1 MQAPTQPRRTPGFRP
16 CEGCGEFLTAINE
29 LVSSGESHWQE
40 PESSALPVVLVV
52 GAPRSGTTVLM
63 QWLRAVGLAVPS
75 NLAARFSGNPL
86 FAGMLQRLLTDPSL
100 GFRDELAVGSG
111 SDGFSSSYGK
121 TRGLLAPHEFSFYFR
136 RFFPVTVG
144 EELTPEQ
151 LRRCDTAGFL
161 EGLRRFGEALGAPVG
176 VKAML
181 IQYHLR
187 LFLGDRRVMVI
198 HTVRDEPDNVVSL
211 LGHRSVVAGDPREW
225 ISVRPPEY
233 EWLRELSPV
242 EQVSGQVHFTNQRIL
257 RQLAEFP
264 AERVLRLSHDE
275 FCREPRRLHDWLR
288 DSFASVGWPW
298 PRKYDGPDEFKVRHY
313 DAESAEYRAAVAAL
327 ARVRELAAASK

>member
-1 MQAPTQPRRTPGFRP
+1 MIRMKRTSGYTAAA
-16 CEGCGEFLTAINE
+16 GVNDFLRAINE
-29 LVSSGESHWQE
+29 LIARGEENVRE
-40 PESSALPVVLVV
+40 PLEAECPVVLVV

-75 NLAARFSGNPL
+75 NLAARFSVNPL

-100 GFRDELAVGSG
+100 GFRDELAVGSS

-121 TRGLLAPHEFSFYFR
+121 TKGLLAPHEFSFYFR

-151 LRRCDTAGFL
+151 LSQCDTAGFL
-161 EGLRRFGEALGAPVG
+161 EGLRRFGEALGVPVG

-181 IQYHLR
+181 IQYHLK
-187 LFLGDRRVMVI
+187 LFLEDRRVVVI

-211 LGHRSVVAGDPREW
+211 LGHRSVVAGDPQEW

-233 EWLRELSPV
+233 AWLRELSPV
-242 EQVSGQVHFTNQRIL
+242 EQVAGQVHFTNQRI
-257 RQLAEFP
+257 RQQLADFP
-264 AERVLRLSHDE
+264 ADRVLRLHHEE
-275 FCREPRRLHDWLR
+275 FCGKPRRLHDWLR
-288 DSFASVGWPW
+288 DSFAAAGWPW
-298 PRKYDGPDEFKVRHY
+298 PRGYDGPDEFKVRRY
-313 DAESAEYRAAVAAL
+313 DAESAEYRAAVDAL
-327 ARVRELAAASK
+327 AKVRELAAAFP

>member
-1 MQAPTQPRRTPGFRP
+1 
-16 CEGCGEFLTAINE
+16 
-29 LVSSGESHWQE
+29 
-40 PESSALPVVLVV
+40 
-52 GAPRSGTTVLM
+52 M

-187 LFLGDRRVMVI
+187 LFLGDRRVVVM

-242 EQVSGQVHFTNQRIL
+242 EQVAGQVHFTNQRIL
-257 RQLAEFP
+257 QQLAEFP

-275 FCREPRRLHDWLR
+275 FCRDPRRLHDRLR
-288 DSFASVGWPW
+288 ESFASVGWPW
-298 PRKYDGPDEFKVRHY
+298 PRQYHGPDEFKVRRY
-313 DAESAEYRAAVAAL
+313 DAESAEYRAAVEAL
-327 ARVRELAAASK
+327 DRVQELAAASR